1 MRHCFLHLL
10 GLHKSDETESSESQS
25 KNMEILSYKKE
36 DIEQSESRETVAI
49 EKLDR
54 EHKEDLGSK
63 SKATT
68 SAREGGLLC

>member
-1 MRHCFLHLL
+1 
-10 GLHKSDETESSESQS
+10 
-25 KNMEILSYKKE
+25 MEILSYKKE

-49 EKLDR
+49 KKLDR